1 MRTQIKNGN
10 HGAIVSHN
18 GDAFFTMIFVNC
30 RVTFE
35 GATVIRSK
43 SHPTK
48 AKALTW
54 ARKQI
59 DLPEPAARANAPVRA
74 APTEAEAAMDRDM
87 AEAAALLPTGLTIE
101 RCRHESV
108 TETALWI
115 FGPEGKQIGSV
126 SFHREGWKANRMM
139 NGVPTSQRFE
149 KTLPLAVTFVTA

>member
-35 GATVIRSK
+35 GASIIRSK
-43 SHPTK
+43 SHPTE

-59 DLPEPAARANAPVRA
+59 DLPEPETRANLSAPA
-74 APTEAEAAMDRDM
+74 AISETDAAMDRDM
-87 AEAAALLPTGLTIE
+87 AAALFPAGLTID

-115 FGPEGKQIGSV
+115 FGSSLFGVGSNE
-126 SFHREGWKANRMM
+126 F
-139 NGVPTSQRFE
+139 
-149 KTLPLAVTFVTA
+149 TLAA